1 MAIDG
6 QLGRPARHGHASA
19 KASRAGM
26 ARPTHRTVPCQ
37 PTGGIHGPC
46 TAQYNLGRAGPARRH
61 DGLSCFS
68 KKKSIFRPSTVWA
81 VFKWLENKS
90 ILYSFF
96 LWALPYTVIKVYLYP
111 YIFYILSGCAGPAH
125 SAEGVAQTR
134 PNTACL
140 SGQAG
145 TGTTPV
151 GPCCA
156 WAGPK

>member
-1 MAIDG
+1 MACGCSSAACGKDPRETMREEFDIQMAIDG
-6 QLGRPARHGHASA
+6 QLGRPARHGHARA

-37 PTGGIHGPC
+37 PTGGIHGPG

-90 ILYSFF
+90 IMYSSSLWVLLYM
-96 LWALPYTVIKVYLYP
+96 VV
-111 YIFYILSGCAGPAH
+111 
-125 SAEGVAQTR
+125 
-134 PNTACL
+134 
-140 SGQAG
+140 
-145 TGTTPV
+145 
-151 GPCCA
+151 
-156 WAGPK
+156 